1 MSYAFY
7 YEVPGTEELY
17 RRVQAELGDDP
28 PEGLLVQL
36 VVKSDGG
43 LRHIDVWESKQ
54 DWERYRDERVGPA
67 VGKVLAAAGIAGR
80 RPEPVEHPLEVVD
93 VLTGAA

>member
-17 RRVQAELGDDP
+17 QRVKAELGNDRP
-28 PEGLLVQL
+28 AGLLVQL

-43 LRHIDVWESKQ
+43 LRHINVWETRR
-54 DWERYRDERVGPA
+54 DWQRYRDERIGPA

-80 RPEPVEHPLEVVD
+80 RPEPVEQPLEVVD

>member
-43 LRHIDVWESKQ
+43 LRHIGVWKSKQ
-54 DWERYRDERVGPA
+54 DWERYRDERAGPA
-67 VGKVLAAAGIAGR
+67 VGKAPAS
-80 RPEPVEHPLEVVD
+80 P
-93 VLTGAA
+93 GAVPSRSSTRWRSSTS